1 MSPPARYIWK
11 LVFATAALADISY
24 TVYLMREDLNES
36 SQEEICPATSNDN
49 AHNRTNITFFAEI
62 WSSGAYRKPKVDWVG
77 PAFCLLCLVEAAVR
91 ACDARRMALHN
102 RALDDLEQQMLK
114 FARHGSRQLSKI
126 FGGDLSNENE
136 QKIRLSLID
145 RWMKFNRSCWTWIPA
160 IVTFAFWIFILPM
173 KVDDFRQICGSSKLS
188 DSALMTKWLVS
199 FSKSITLLSLAFNDY
214 VDSVIWTK
222 IIPYRIHK
230 EPKRFIERIKVV
242 LQGIRFFRFAGPLAR
257 MVSNQLR
264 CNSDTQHPSSQT

>member
-11 LVFATAALADISY
+11 IIFATAALADTSY
-24 TVYLMREDLNES
+24 TIYLMRDDLNERP
-36 SQEEICPATSNDN
+36 QEEVCPVTTNDN
-49 AHNRTNITFFAEI
+49 EHNKTNITFIAEI
-62 WSSGAYRKPKVDWVG
+62 WNSGAYRTPKVSWVG
-77 PAFCLLCLVEAAVR
+77 PVFCLLCLVEAVVR

-114 FARHGSRQLSKI
+114 FARHGSRQISKI
-126 FGGDLSNENE
+126 FGGDLSDENE
-136 QKIRLSLID
+136 HKKRLSLID

-160 IVTFAFWIFILPM
+160 VVTFAFWVVILPTQI
-173 KVDDFRQICGSSKLS
+173 DDFRQICGSCKLR
-188 DSALMTKWLVS
+188 DSAIMTKWLIS
-199 FSKSITLLSLAFNDY
+199 FSESITLLSLAFNEY

-264 CNSDTQHPSSQT
+264 RNAYNI